1 MIREKVSLPF
11 KFKRRLTFEDDCF
24 NIMCCIGKGHMYLVN
39 YIDHGMQLTQYV
51 VFTWFSISIEFKC
64 KSRNVCDKKYKN
76 SKNSCDSNCL

>member
-51 VFTWFSISIEFKC
+51 VFT
-64 KSRNVCDKKYKN
+64 
-76 SKNSCDSNCL
+76 